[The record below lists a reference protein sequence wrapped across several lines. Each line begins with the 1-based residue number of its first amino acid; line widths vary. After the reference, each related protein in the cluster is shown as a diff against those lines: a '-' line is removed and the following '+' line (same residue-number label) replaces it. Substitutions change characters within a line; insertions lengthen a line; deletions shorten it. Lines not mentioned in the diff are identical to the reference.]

1 MGTPKVRSIVAVI
14 EPAIPVSSVGGP
26 VVVVALLVQ
35 VVPHLVFVPMSIHAG
50 SLRIPCFAL
59 VIPLGIALIA
69 LRVAL
74 RPLLVPL
81 FIACVVLR
89 IALIVLLIALG
100 VLRIALIVLF
110 VALGVV
116 ARRRYMILTGL
127 RRTRR

>member
-14 EPAIPVSSVGGP
+14 EPAIPVSSMGGP

-74 RPLLVPL
+74 RPLLIPLCIALCPLLVPL

-89 IALIVLLIALG
+89 IALIVLLIAL
-100 VLRIALIVLF
+100 V
-110 VALGVV
+110 VV

-127 RRTRR
+127 RRMRR